1 MAIFTAI
8 PEKTQT
14 AAAMKRVINYVM
26 QDKKTVYEDD
36 DGNRQKL
43 VSGQNCVAE
52 SAYHEFMATK
62 RRFHKTNG
70 VYFKQ
75 YVQSFQP
82 DCGATPEMI
91 HQIGM
96 EMAEAF
102 EGFEVVVATHI
113 DRDHWH
119 NHFVV
124 NSVNSETGLKIQI
137 NEKGLEELR
146 RKSDE
151 ICMKYG
157 LEVLA
162 PYQKPKERTM
172 NGREYHAAIRGKS
185 QKLRLMNAIDLA
197 VARSRSKKRFIEEM
211 KKLGYGVKW
220 IDRYKY
226 ITYTTPEGLRIRDNR
241 LFEEKYLK
249 TNMEGLFAY
258 EYIRTQD
265 DESDRGYLRIRD
277 AGRIR
282 GTEQVTGTDR
292 GNGGRD
298 SRADPTD
305 IPDAEAGAVQSAGEI
320 YRSNWERHCRE
331 HGFDIRIA
339 DSEGFSQTERYA
351 GYTDV
356 QSEKQCGQRHTLDEI
371 FNRAENIRTDT
382 EYQQDADSKTG
393 GTESGAEGA
402 GYEPVE
408 DANEMGADWSDTA
421 ALGISLA
428 ADVAAVAGGKS
439 NEEPEQKRPIRERK
453 HGRKKKKQDQEPEEQ
468 GSIMT
473 M

>member
-36 DGNRQKL
+36 NGNRQKL

-62 RRFHKTNG
+62 RRFHKTTG
-70 VYFKQ
+70 VYYKQ
-75 YVQSFQP
+75 YVQSFKP
-82 DCGATPEMI
+82 DCGATPEQI
-91 HQIGM
+91 HQIGL

-137 NEKGLEELR
+137 NENGLEELR

-151 ICMKYG
+151 ICKRHG

-162 PYQKPKERTM
+162 PYQKPKQSTM

-185 QKLRLMNAIDLA
+185 QKLKLMNAIDIA
-197 VARSRSKKRFIEEM
+197 VARSRSKKRFVEEM

-241 LFEEKYLK
+241 LFENKYLK
-249 TNMEGLFAY
+249 TNMEELFAY
-258 EYIRTQD
+258 EYERTQD
-265 DESDRGYLRIRD
+265 DKSDRGTIRFRD
-277 AGRIR
+277 TGRIR
-282 GTEQVTGTDR
+282 ETERVTGTHG
-292 GNGGRD
+292 GNGRSDGGAD
-298 SRADPTD
+298 SAD
-305 IPDAEAGAVQSAGEI
+305 IPDAKARAVQSAGKI
-320 YRSNWERHCRE
+320 YQTDWESHCRE

-339 DSEGFSQTERYA
+339 DSGEHSRAEGDA

-356 QSEKQCGQRHTLDEI
+356 PPEKQRGKRNTLDEI
-371 FNRAENIRTDT
+371 FNRAENIRTDG
-382 EYQQDADSKTG
+382 EYQQDADSEAG
-393 GTESGAEGA
+393 GAQNGAESA
-402 GYEPVE
+402 GYESVE
-408 DANEMGADWSDTA
+408 DAAEMGADWSDTI
-421 ALGISLA
+421 ALGINLA
-428 ADVAAVAGGKS
+428 ADIAAIAGGS
-439 NEEPEQKRPIRERK
+439 NDDRPEKKKPVRERK
-453 HGRKKKKQDQEPEEQ
+453 HGQKKKQDQEPEDQ
-468 GSIMT
+468 GITMT

>member
-1 MAIFTAI
+1 
-8 PEKTQT
+8 
-14 AAAMKRVINYVM
+14 MKRVINYVM
-26 QDKKTVYEDD
+26 QDMKTVYEDD
-36 DGNRQKL
+36 NGNRHKL
-43 VSGQNCVAE
+43 VSGQNCLAE

-62 RRFHKTNG
+62 RRFHKTTG
-70 VYFKQ
+70 VYYKQ
-75 YVQSFQP
+75 YVQSFKP
-82 DCGATPEMI
+82 DCGATPEQI
-91 HQIGM
+91 HQIGL

-137 NEKGLEELR
+137 NENGLEELR

-151 ICMKYG
+151 ICKRHG

-162 PYQKPKERTM
+162 PYQKPKQRTM

-185 QKLRLMNAIDLA
+185 QKLKLMNAIDIA
-197 VARSRSKKRFIEEM
+197 VARSRSKKRFVEEM

-241 LFEEKYLK
+241 LFENKYLK
-249 TNMEGLFAY
+249 TNMEELFAY
-258 EYIRTQD
+258 EYERTQD
-265 DESDRGYLRIRD
+265 DESNRRFI
-277 AGRIR
+277 RIR
-282 GTEQVTGTDR
+282 GDRRTSGIERVTGAHG
-292 GNGGRD
+292 GNGRSD
-298 SRADPTD
+298 SGADPTD
-305 IPDAEAGAVQSAGEI
+305 VPDAEAGAVQSTGEI

-339 DSEGFSQTERYA
+339 DSGKHSRDEGDA

-356 QSEKQCGQRHTLDEI
+356 PSEKQRGKRNTLDEI
-371 FNRAENIRTDT
+371 FNRAENIRTDG
-382 EYQQDADSKTG
+382 EYQQDADSEAG

-408 DANEMGADWSDTA
+408 DAAEMGADWSDTA

-428 ADVAAVAGGKS
+428 ADIAAIAGSS
-439 NEEPEQKRPIRERK
+439 NDDRPEKKRPVRERK
-453 HGRKKKKQDQEPEEQ
+453 HGQKKKHDQEPEEQ
-468 GSIMT
+468 GITMT

>member
-36 DGNRQKL
+36 NGNRQKL

-52 SAYHEFMATK
+52 SAYHEFIATK

-70 VYFKQ
+70 VFFKQ

-91 HQIGM
+91 HQIGL

-102 EGFEVVVATHI
+102 EGFEVIVATHI

-151 ICMKYG
+151 ICKRHG

-162 PYQKPKERTM
+162 PYQKPKQRTM

-185 QKLRLMNAIDLA
+185 KKLKLMNAIDLA
-197 VARSRSKKRFIEEM
+197 IARSRSKKLFIEEM

-226 ITYTTPEGLRIRDNR
+226 ITYTTPDGMKIRDNR
-241 LFEEKYLK
+241 LFENKYLK
-249 TNMEGLFAY
+249 TNMEELFAY
-258 EYIRTQD
+258 EYERTQD
-265 DESDRGYLRIRD
+265 DESDRGDLRIRD

-282 GTEQVTGTDR
+282 GAERITGTDR
-292 GNGGRD
+292 RNGRRD
-298 SRADPTD
+298 SGADPTEV
-305 IPDAEAGAVQSAGEI
+305 PYVEAGAVQSSGEI
-320 YRSNWERHCRE
+320 YRTDWESHCRE

-339 DSEGFSQTERYA
+339 DSGGHSRVENNTGI
-351 GYTDV
+351 TDV
-356 QSEKQCGQRHTLDEI
+356 SSEEQRRERNTLDEI
-371 FNRAENIRTDT
+371 FNRAGNIQTNG
-382 EYQQDADSKTG
+382 EYPQDADSEAG
-393 GTESGAEGA
+393 GAQNGAEST
-402 GYEPVE
+402 GYESVE
-408 DANEMGADWSDTA
+408 DASEMGAGWSDTA

-428 ADVAAVAGGKS
+428 ADLAAIAGGAG
-439 NEEPEQKRPIRERK
+439 NDNPEKKRPVRERR
-453 HGRKKKKQDQEPEEQ
+453 HGQKKKKQDQEPEER
-468 GSIMT
+468 GSTIT

>member
-1 MAIFTAI
+1 MAIFKAI
-8 PEKTQT
+8 QGKTQT

-62 RRFHKTNG
+62 RRFHKTSG

-91 HQIGM
+91 HQIGL

-102 EGFEVVVATHI
+102 KGFEVAVATHI

-151 ICMKYG
+151 ICKRHG

-162 PYQKPKERTM
+162 PYQKPKQRSM

-185 QKLRLMNAIDLA
+185 QKLRLMNAIDLS
-197 VARSRSKKRFIEEM
+197 VARSRSKKQFIEEM

-241 LFEEKYLK
+241 LFEDKYLK
-249 TNMEGLFAY
+249 PNMEELFAY
-258 EYIRTQD
+258 EHERTQD

-277 AGRIR
+277 TGRIR
-282 GTEQVTGTDR
+282 RAERITGTDR
-292 GNGGRD
+292 GNGRRD
-298 SRADPTD
+298 SGADPTEV
-305 IPDAEAGAVQSAGEI
+305 PYVEAGAVQSSGEI
-320 YRSNWERHCRE
+320 YRTDWESHCRE

-339 DSEGFSQTERYA
+339 DSGGHSRVENNTGI
-351 GYTDV
+351 TDV
-356 QSEKQCGQRHTLDEI
+356 SSEEQRRERNTLDEI
-371 FNRAENIRTDT
+371 FNRAGNIQTNG
-382 EYQQDADSKTG
+382 EYPQDADSEAG
-393 GTESGAEGA
+393 GTENGTESARCQS
-402 GYEPVE
+402 VE
-408 DANEMGADWSDTA
+408 DASEMGAGWSDTV
-421 ALGISLA
+421 ALSISLA
-428 ADVAAVAGGKS
+428 ADIAAVAGGGS
-439 NEEPEQKRPIRERK
+439 NDEPEQKRPIRERK
-453 HGRKKKKQDQEPEEQ
+453 HGHRKKKQDQEPEEQ
-468 GSIMT
+468 GNIMT

>member
-1 MAIFTAI
+1 MAIFKAI
-8 PEKTQT
+8 QGKTQT

-36 DGNRQKL
+36 NGNRHKL
-43 VSGQNCVAE
+43 VSGQNCLAE
-52 SAYHEFMATK
+52 SGYHEFMATK
-62 RRFHKTNG
+62 RRFHKTTG
-70 VYFKQ
+70 VYYKQ
-75 YVQSFQP
+75 YVQSFKP
-82 DCGATPEMI
+82 DCGATPEQI
-91 HQIGM
+91 HQIGL

-137 NEKGLEELR
+137 NENGLEELR

-151 ICMKYG
+151 ICKRHG

-162 PYQKPKERTM
+162 PYQKPKQRTM

-185 QKLRLMNAIDLA
+185 KKLKLMNAIDLA

-226 ITYTTPEGLRIRDNR
+226 ITYTTPDGMKIRDNR
-241 LFEEKYLK
+241 LFENKYLK
-249 TNMEGLFAY
+249 TNMEELFAY
-258 EYIRTQD
+258 EYERTQD

-277 AGRIR
+277 TGRIR
-282 GTEQVTGTDR
+282 GAEQVTGTDR

-305 IPDAEAGAVQSAGEI
+305 VPDAEAGAVQSAGEI

-356 QSEKQCGQRHTLDEI
+356 QSEKQRGKRNTLDEI
-371 FNRAENIRTDT
+371 FNRAENIRTDG
-382 EYQQDADSKTG
+382 EYQQDADSEAG
-393 GTESGAEGA
+393 GAQNGAESA
-402 GYEPVE
+402 GYESVE
-408 DANEMGADWSDTA
+408 DAAEMGADWSDTI
-421 ALGISLA
+421 ALGINLA
-428 ADVAAVAGGKS
+428 ADIAAIAEGS
-439 NEEPEQKRPIRERK
+439 NDDRPEKKRPVRERK
-453 HGRKKKKQDQEPEEQ
+453 HGQKKKHDQEPEEQ
-468 GSIMT
+468 GIT
-473 M
+473 MAM